1 PPLAAT
7 AGNISGR
14 TKTTAATS
22 PWTLPGATADEAFST
37 PDSIDLLSVVQ
48 EIVNRPGWCGGNAIT
63 FIIEGTG
70 TRRIKSAE
78 QSASQ
83 APQFSFS
90 YEPSATTGCYVKQDT
105 AQIATG
111 NDDAEE
117 ESDGDVDLNSGD
129 LDIDGDNDIAIGLRF
144 QNVQVPQG
152 ATIQN
157 ATVKFKSQ
165 DGDSGSVTYRITGQ
179 AVDDAPAFST
189 TDNDISSRQRT
200 SQSVTWSI

>member
-1 PPLAAT
+1 RYPRLVVTYETQVAAGSHANVTALRFESVDIPQGATVTSASLRFTPQASDSGAAEWTISAEASDDSPPLAAT

-78 QSASQ
+78 Q
-83 APQFSFS
+83 
-90 YEPSATTGCYVKQDT
+90 
-105 AQIATG
+105 
-111 NDDAEE
+111 
-117 ESDGDVDLNSGD
+117 
-129 LDIDGDNDIAIGLRF
+129 
-144 QNVQVPQG
+144 
-152 ATIQN
+152 
-157 ATVKFKSQ
+157 
-165 DGDSGSVTYRITGQ
+165 
-179 AVDDAPAFST
+179 
-189 TDNDISSRQRT
+189 
-200 SQSVTWSI
+200 